1 MGFFTIYPAPG
12 LDEFEYQRAL
22 CSGPAAVSTGRR
34 DVREILRSAGFVHV
48 EETDLTAEFLITAKA
63 WLDGRQRH
71 FDEIAKVMGSEV
83 LATRQSESQT
93 QIDAIERG
101 LLRRGLFLAW

>member
-34 DVREILRSAGFVHV
+34 DVREILRSAGFMHI
-48 EETDLTAEFLITAKA
+48 EETDLTAEFLVTAKA
-63 WLDGRQRH
+63 WVEGRQRH
-71 FDEIAKVMGSEV
+71 AEELAESMGR
-83 LATRQSESQT
+83 ATFITRQRESQT
-93 QIDAIERG
+93 QIDAIELG

>member
-34 DVREILRSAGFVHV
+34 DVKEILRSAGFAHV

-71 FDEIAKVMGSEV
+71 FDEIAKAMGRQAFV
-83 LATRQSESQT
+83 ARQSESQT

>member
-34 DVREILRSAGFVHV
+34 DVREILRSAGFAHV
-48 EETDLTAEFLITAKA
+48 EETDLTAEFLVTAKA
-63 WLDGRQRH
+63 WRAGRQRH
-71 FDEIAKVMGSEV
+71 SDELSEAMGRQ
-83 LATRQSESQT
+83 AFITRQNESQV

>member
-12 LDEFEYQRAL
+12 LDEFGYQRAL
-22 CSGPAAVSTGRR
+22 CSGPAAVSMGRR
-34 DVREILRSAGFVHV
+34 DVREILRSAGFAHT
-48 EETDLTAEFLITAKA
+48 EETDLTREFLITAKA
-63 WLDGRQRH
+63 WLAGRARHTDEISDAMGRQA
-71 FDEIAKVMGSEV
+71 FV
-83 LATRQSESQT
+83 TRQTESQT